1 MKLKIKFL
9 CCITSLLVL
18 CTVPVYA
25 QNARNI
31 MQKVLDRNDGTT
43 EVSRQKLSTCRFVK
57 KNKRLVCAESPRVKV
72 FDSVRK
78 DYGPN
83 QKDTKSITII
93 QKPVSEKGIGFLQYD
108 YEKQGKDS
116 DQWMYLSAMRKIKR
130 IVSGNDD
137 EPKSGSFFG
146 SEISYED
153 LEARH
158 LEDYQYRILKSVTY
172 RKRPC
177 WIIESLPTLKRAN
190 KSNYSKSIQWV
201 DKERDLVLKTLLFD
215 RQGKPVKQI
224 VIGQV
229 ENVKGIWVARK
240 IHVTNVQTKRRTTMS
255 LESVMFN
262 LEVPD
267 SFLTQRSLTSD
278 TFREKHLSRLSKSL
292 K

>member
-78 DYGPN
+78 DFGPN

-93 QKPVSEKGIGFLQYD
+93 RKPVSEKGIGFLQYD
-108 YEKQGKDS
+108 YEELGRES
-116 DQWMYLSAMRKIKR
+116 DQWMYLAAMRKIKR

-267 SFLTQRSLTSD
+267 TFLTQRTLTSD

>member
-1 MKLKIKFL
+1 MKHKIKIL
-9 CCITSLLVL
+9 SCITSFMVL
-18 CTVPVYA
+18 WTVPVYA
-25 QNARNI
+25 QNARDI
-31 MQKVLDRNDGTT
+31 MQKVLYRNDGTT
-43 EVSRQKLSTCRFVK
+43 EVSRQKLSTCRYVK
-57 KNKRLVCAESPRVKV
+57 KNKKLVCAESPRVKI

-78 DYGPN
+78 DYGSN

-93 QKPVSEKGIGFLQYD
+93 RKPVSEKGIGFLQFD
-108 YEKQGKDS
+108 YEEQGRDS
-116 DQWMYLSAMRKIKR
+116 DQWMYLAAMRKTKR
-130 IVSGNDD
+130 IVSGNSD

-158 LEDYQYRILKSVTY
+158 VEDYQYRILKSVTY

-177 WIIESLPTLKRAN
+177 WIIESLPTPQRAR

-201 DKERDLVLKTLLFD
+201 DKERDMILKTLVYD

-224 VIGQV
+224 VLAQV
-229 ENVKGIWVARK
+229 ENVNDIWVARK
-240 IHVTNVQTKRRTTMS
+240 IHVTNVQTKRRTSMS

-267 SFLTQRSLTSD
+267 SFLSQRALTSD
-278 TFREKHLSRLSKSL
+278 TFREKHLSRLTKAL
-292 K
+292 Q

>member
-1 MKLKIKFL
+1 
-9 CCITSLLVL
+9 
-18 CTVPVYA
+18 
-25 QNARNI
+25 

-78 DYGPN
+78 DFGPN

-93 QKPVSEKGIGFLQYD
+93 RKPVSEKGIGFLQYD
-108 YEKQGKDS
+108 YEELGRES
-116 DQWMYLSAMRKIKR
+116 DQWMYLAAMRKIKR

>member
-78 DYGPN
+78 DFGPN

-93 QKPVSEKGIGFLQYD
+93 RKPVSEKGIGFLQYD
-108 YEKQGKDS
+108 YEELGRES
-116 DQWMYLSAMRKIKR
+116 DQWMYLAAMRKIKR

-201 DKERDLVLKTLLFD
+201 DKERDLVLKSLLFD

-267 SFLTQRSLTSD
+267 TFLTQRSLTSD

>member
-1 MKLKIKFL
+1 MG
-9 CCITSLLVL
+9 
-18 CTVPVYA
+18 
-25 QNARNI
+25 R
-31 MQKVLDRNDGTT
+31 
-43 EVSRQKLSTCRFVK
+43 E
-57 KNKRLVCAESPRVKV
+57 
-72 FDSVRK
+72 
-78 DYGPN
+78 
-83 QKDTKSITII
+83 
-93 QKPVSEKGIGFLQYD
+93 
-108 YEKQGKDS
+108 S
-116 DQWMYLSAMRKIKR
+116 DQWMYLAAMRKIKR

-267 SFLTQRSLTSD
+267 TFLTQRSLTSD